1 MTITIEE
8 IKVKLLKELPG
19 HKAHKILSPPYRDEE
34 IKKRIDASDIP
45 RNSSVLLLL
54 YQKNGSLNIP
64 FIKRSV
70 YEGVH
75 SGQISLPGG
84 KHENFDVDFKATA
97 LREANEEIGII
108 SADVQILGQISDL
121 YIPPSNFRVK
131 VFVGYLPYQP
141 MLIPDKKEVQKI
153 IEIPLVDIFKDDI
166 IKSKVFYVSSYGIER
181 KSPYFDLCGVEI
193 WGATA
198 MIISE
203 FREIILQ

>member
-1 MTITIEE
+1 M
-8 IKVKLLKELPG
+8 
-19 HKAHKILSPPYRDEE
+19 
-34 IKKRIDASDIP
+34 
-45 RNSSVLLLL
+45 
-54 YQKNGSLNIP
+54 
-64 FIKRSV
+64 
-70 YEGVH
+70 
-75 SGQISLPGG
+75 
-84 KHENFDVDFKATA
+84 
-97 LREANEEIGII
+97 
-108 SADVQILGQISDL
+108 QILGQISDL